1 MAVASHEQPETSA
14 LSFIQNAVKLRHAAK
29 PGPAGPVEYQCA
41 GSTTPGSTA
50 WVVYHV
56 DGIYVDID
64 TSECGYT
71 QIPLYFASLGGTSQ
85 HDTSTGG
92 SEIYKN
98 TSTGFRMYI
107 NRKGAT
113 PTYANDRSWH
123 VNWIASGVTPKPPV
137 TYMCSGKTEV
147 GATNWVQY
155 NGNAIFVD
163 VDTSKCGFSKEPIY
177 VTSIAGKRNHWR
189 TTGSS
194 ELYSK
199 TATGFRI
206 YIHRP
211 GITTSDANS
220 WKWHMN
226 WMAAGEGTGS
236 SVVVPCTGQTP
247 VVTDWKYYHKDGI
260 YVDVDTS
267 SCGFIDTPPYVTS
280 LIGKSNHWRSTGSS
294 EVYKIS
300 PTGFRTYINWPGLT
314 VAMAKDRR
322 WRINWMAGFTT
333 TTTTTTTVTH
343 LR

>member
-1 MAVASHEQPETSA
+1 MQPNPVLLDQLSTNARDPLHQEAQHGWCIMSMESMSTLIHPNADSRRYRCISQVWVVRPNMTSA
-14 LSFIQNAVKLRHAAK
+14 LVGAK
-29 PGPAGPVEYQCA
+29 
-41 GSTTPGSTA
+41 STKTRQLVS
-50 WVVYHV
+50 V
-56 DGIYVDID
+56 
-64 TSECGYT
+64 CMYT
-71 QIPLYFASLGGTSQ
+71 
-85 HDTSTGG
+85 
-92 SEIYKN
+92 
-98 TSTGFRMYI
+98 